1 MRSRTRKTSRT
12 GTAALMPPARA
23 IEVVQILGDHHLP
36 VGAPQP
42 VVDFVL
48 PRLHPMLDDRRDL
61 RTRGAIT
68 SV

>member
-1 MRSRTRKTSRT
+1 
-12 GTAALMPPARA
+12 MPPARA

-61 RTRGAIT
+61 TADEGR
-68 SV
+68 

>member
-1 MRSRTRKTSRT
+1 MRSRTRKTSHT

-61 RTRGAIT
+61 TADEGR
-68 SV
+68 